1 MSHFVTKNGLGR
13 YVCQLKRLTLQF
25 CSQGGSS
32 RGLREYID
40 SDVTTFAKLNP
51 AVAVYVRERRRR
63 HPRLVGEFLNGN
75 SRVVSVKNF
84 TAEQVATHVVS
95 LRNMSGA
102 KPVKLNKR
110 WHTDRPSIQGN
121 WTPFMHKQSLQKP
134 SPQITKTNNFS

>member
-63 HPRLVGEFLNGN
+63 HPRLVGEFCKNRAAYCSG
-75 SRVVSVKNF
+75 VITVK
-84 TAEQVATHVVS
+84 QY
-95 LRNMSGA
+95 
-102 KPVKLNKR
+102 
-110 WHTDRPSIQGN
+110 
-121 WTPFMHKQSLQKP
+121 
-134 SPQITKTNNFS
+134 